1 MENYQEKNEQ
11 IDVKEIL
18 EKYYQYW
25 YFFIIAIV
33 MSIFIGFLFLRYS
46 PKVYNAS
53 TTILVK
59 DENNTSLGSDNIID
73 GIDLFG
79 KNRNIKNEIGILRS
93 FSLVKQTLKEVD
105 FNISYLNEGK
115 LTSVD
120 IYSRS
125 PFKIILD
132 SNHLQS
138 LEVKF
143 YVTLISKDEFV
154 IETKVESGQFYNLIE
169 EAYLRSSDVVFN
181 YEEYHKF
188 DQWIESDYFKFKLEK
203 KDFTLYDEENWNNYA
218 FVINDINSLTE
229 KFLKRI
235 KIKEIEKDASI
246 LKVSLEGNN
255 TIKIADFLDA
265 FSKNYLQI
273 GLNEKNEIATNTIS
287 FINNQLIEIRDSLS
301 NIESVL
307 EKFKTENPKIEL
319 SKKEYGA
326 FYQIQKLEEEQ
337 AILKLNN
344 KYYISLKDYLIKN
357 DNIENILSPSS
368 MGINDPLLNNLI
380 LELSRL
386 YSEFEIT
393 SQNTKSI
400 HPAVKSLKNQIT
412 ITKGKILENIE
423 NIIISSELSLNDIE
437 NRINE
442 FDKLINTLPESE
454 RKLVRIQRKYN
465 LNETTYTYLLEKRA
479 EASIAK
485 AGNVADNKI
494 IDKARLSSQDP
505 ISPNSRSIY
514 IISIFF
520 GIIIPGIWITAKDL
534 LNDKIN
540 SKKDVK
546 KLCDIPILGSITH
559 NNKGTNLVVQNHP
572 KSAIS
577 ESLRTIR
584 TNIQYLSSDKEQKV
598 ICVSSSISGEGK
610 SFCSMNLSSIL
621 ASTNNKTVL
630 IGADMRKPKIFDDF
644 ELNNDTGLSSY
655 LIGVSTLKEV
665 TQKTSDE
672 NLDIIISGPIP
683 PNPAELLEKK
693 IMTDLLIELKKTYK
707 YIIIDTPPIGLVT
720 DGQILMNK
728 SDINLLMVR
737 QGYTTKQMVAN
748 INEIT
753 QKNNIKN
760 LNIILNDVKSYN
772 SKYGYQYGYGY
783 GYGYYEEDL
792 NLNNKSKWTLK

>member
-18 EKYYQYW
+18 EKYFRYW
-25 YFFIIAIV
+25 YFFIFAIIV
-33 MSIFIGFLFLRYS
+33 SFFIGLLFLRYT

-105 FNISYLNEGK
+105 FSISYLNEGM

-125 PFKIILD
+125 PFKIVLD

-143 YVTLISKDEFV
+143 YVKLISKNEFV
-154 IETKVESGQFYNLIE
+154 IKTNVKSGQFYNLIE
-169 EAYLRSSDVVFN
+169 ESYLRSSDIVFN
-181 YEEYHKF
+181 YNESHKF
-188 DQWIESDYFKFKLEK
+188 EEWIESDYFKFKLEK
-203 KDFTLYDEENWNNYA
+203 MDFTLYDEENWNNYA

-255 TIKIADFLDA
+255 TIKIADFLDV

-287 FINNQLIEIRDSLS
+287 FINNQLIEIRDSLT

-400 HPAVKSLKNQIT
+400 HPAVKSLKNQIK

-423 NIIISSELSLNDIE
+423 NIIISSELSLNDVDK
-437 NRINE
+437 RINE
-442 FDKLINTLPESE
+442 FDELINTLPESE

-494 IDKARLSSQDP
+494 IDKARLSSQLP
-505 ISPNSRSIY
+505 ISPNPKSIY

-520 GIIIPGIWITAKDL
+520 GILIPGIWITAKDL

-546 KLCDIPILGSITH
+546 KLSDIPILGSITH

-621 ASTNNKTVL
+621 ASTNNKTIL

-644 ELNNDTGLSSY
+644 ELNNETGLSSY
-655 LIGVSTLKEV
+655 LIGAATLKEV
-665 TQKTSDE
+665 IQKTNDE

-683 PNPAELLEKK
+683 PNPAELLEKQ
-693 IMTDLLIELKKTYK
+693 IMTDLLIKLKKTYK

-737 QGYTTKQMVAN
+737 QDYTTKQMVTN
-748 INEIT
+748 INEII

-772 SKYGYQYGYGY
+772 SKYGYKY

>member
-11 IDVKEIL
+11 IDVKEIF

-46 PKVYNAS
+46 SKVYNAS

-125 PFKIILD
+125 PFKIVLD

-154 IETKVESGQFYNLIE
+154 IETKVKSGQFYNLIE
-169 EAYLRSSDVVFN
+169 ESYLRSSDVVFN

-665 TQKTSDE
+665 TQKTNDE

-783 GYGYYEEDL
+783 YEEDL

>member
-11 IDVKEIL
+11 IDVKEIF

-125 PFKIILD
+125 PFKIVLD

-154 IETKVESGQFYNLIE
+154 IKTKVESGQFYNLIE
-169 EAYLRSSDVVFN
+169 ESYLRSSDVVFN

-665 TQKTSDE
+665 TQKTNDE

-783 GYGYYEEDL
+783 YEEDL

>member
-1 MENYQEKNEQ
+1 M
-11 IDVKEIL
+11 
-18 EKYYQYW
+18 
-25 YFFIIAIV
+25 
-33 MSIFIGFLFLRYS
+33 
-46 PKVYNAS
+46 
-53 TTILVK
+53 
-59 DENNTSLGSDNIID
+59 
-73 GIDLFG
+73 
-79 KNRNIKNEIGILRS
+79 
-93 FSLVKQTLKEVD
+93 
-105 FNISYLNEGK
+105 
-115 LTSVD
+115 
-120 IYSRS
+120 
-125 PFKIILD
+125 
-132 SNHLQS
+132 
-138 LEVKF
+138 
-143 YVTLISKDEFV
+143 
-154 IETKVESGQFYNLIE
+154 
-169 EAYLRSSDVVFN
+169 
-181 YEEYHKF
+181 
-188 DQWIESDYFKFKLEK
+188 
-203 KDFTLYDEENWNNYA
+203 
-218 FVINDINSLTE
+218 
-229 KFLKRI
+229 
-235 KIKEIEKDASI
+235 
-246 LKVSLEGNN
+246 
-255 TIKIADFLDA
+255 
-265 FSKNYLQI
+265 
-273 GLNEKNEIATNTIS
+273 
-287 FINNQLIEIRDSLS
+287 
-301 NIESVL
+301 L

-665 TQKTSDE
+665 TQKTNDE

-783 GYGYYEEDL
+783 YEEDL

>member
-25 YFFIIAIV
+25 CFFIIAIV

-105 FNISYLNEGK
+105 FNISYLIEGK

-125 PFKIILD
+125 PFKIVLD

-169 EAYLRSSDVVFN
+169 ESYLRSSDVVFN

-287 FINNQLIEIRDSLS
+287 FINNQLIEIRDSLT

-665 TQKTSDE
+665 TQKTNDE

-783 GYGYYEEDL
+783 YEEDL

>member
-125 PFKIILD
+125 PFKIVLD

-169 EAYLRSSDVVFN
+169 ESYLRSSDVVFN

-287 FINNQLIEIRDSLS
+287 FINNQLIEIRDSLT

-344 KYYISLKDYLIKN
+344 KYYISLKDYLITN

-665 TQKTSDE
+665 TQKTNDE

-748 INEIT
+748 INETT

-783 GYGYYEEDL
+783 YEEDL

>member
-125 PFKIILD
+125 PFKIVLD

-169 EAYLRSSDVVFN
+169 ESYLRSSDVVFN

-344 KYYISLKDYLIKN
+344 KYYISLKDYLITN

-665 TQKTSDE
+665 TQKTNDE

-748 INEIT
+748 INETT

-783 GYGYYEEDL
+783 YEEDL

>member
-125 PFKIILD
+125 PFKIVLD

-169 EAYLRSSDVVFN
+169 ESYLRSSDVVFN

-287 FINNQLIEIRDSLS
+287 FINNQLIEIRDSLT

-665 TQKTSDE
+665 TQKTNDE

-783 GYGYYEEDL
+783 YEEDL

>member
-125 PFKIILD
+125 PFKIVLD

-169 EAYLRSSDVVFN
+169 ESYLRSSDVVFN

-287 FINNQLIEIRDSLS
+287 FINNQLIEIRDSLT

-494 IDKARLSSQDP
+494 IDEARLSSQDP
-505 ISPNSRSIY
+505 ISPNSKSIY

-665 TQKTSDE
+665 TQKTNDE

-783 GYGYYEEDL
+783 YEEDL

>member
-783 GYGYYEEDL
+783 GYYEEDL

>member
-125 PFKIILD
+125 PFKIVLD

-169 EAYLRSSDVVFN
+169 ESYLRSSDVVFN

-246 LKVSLEGNN
+246 LKVSLQGNN

-287 FINNQLIEIRDSLS
+287 FINNQLIEIRDSLT

-344 KYYISLKDYLIKN
+344 KYYISLKDYLITN

-665 TQKTSDE
+665 TQKTNDE

-748 INEIT
+748 INETT

-783 GYGYYEEDL
+783 YEEDL

>member
-287 FINNQLIEIRDSLS
+287 FINNQLIEIRDSLT

-783 GYGYYEEDL
+783 YEEDL

>member
-105 FNISYLNEGK
+105 YNISYLNEGK

-125 PFKIILD
+125 PFKIVLD

-169 EAYLRSSDVVFN
+169 ESYLRSSDVVFN

-437 NRINE
+437 YRINE

-665 TQKTSDE
+665 TQKTNDE

-783 GYGYYEEDL
+783 YEEDL

>member
-125 PFKIILD
+125 PFKIVLD

-169 EAYLRSSDVVFN
+169 ESYLRSSDVVFN

-437 NRINE
+437 YRINE

-559 NNKGTNLVVQNHP
+559 NNKGTNLVAQNHP

-621 ASTNNKTVL
+621 ASANNKTVL

-665 TQKTSDE
+665 TQKTNDE

-783 GYGYYEEDL
+783 YEEDL

>member
-125 PFKIILD
+125 PFKIVLD

-154 IETKVESGQFYNLIE
+154 IKTKVESGQFYNLIE
-169 EAYLRSSDVVFN
+169 ESYLRRTDVVFN

-665 TQKTSDE
+665 TQKTNDE

-783 GYGYYEEDL
+783 YEEDL

>member
-11 IDVKEIL
+11 IDVKEIF

-125 PFKIILD
+125 PFKIVLD

-169 EAYLRSSDVVFN
+169 ESYLRSSDVVFN

-437 NRINE
+437 YRINE

-621 ASTNNKTVL
+621 ASANNKTVL

-665 TQKTSDE
+665 TQKTNDE

-783 GYGYYEEDL
+783 YEEDL

>member
-18 EKYYQYW
+18 EKYLRYW
-25 YFFIIAIV
+25 YFFIIAIII
-33 MSIFIGFLFLRYS
+33 SFFIGLLFLRYT

-105 FNISYLNEGK
+105 FSISYLNEGM

-125 PFKIILD
+125 PFKIVLD

-143 YVTLISKDEFV
+143 YVKLISKNEFV
-154 IETKVESGQFYNLIE
+154 IKTNVKSGQFYNLTE
-169 EAYLRSSDVVFN
+169 ESYLRSSDIVFN
-181 YEEYHKF
+181 YKESHKF
-188 DQWIESDYFKFKLEK
+188 EEWIESDYFKFKLEK
-203 KDFTLYDEENWNNYA
+203 MDFTLYDEENWNNYA

-235 KIKEIEKDASI
+235 EIKEIEKDASI

-255 TIKIADFLDA
+255 TIKIADFLDVY
-265 FSKNYLQI
+265 SKNYLQI

-287 FINNQLIEIRDSLS
+287 FINNQLIEIRDSLT

-400 HPAVKSLKNQIT
+400 HPAVKSLKNQIK

-423 NIIISSELSLNDIE
+423 NIIISSELSLNDIDI
-437 NRINE
+437 RINE
-442 FDKLINTLPESE
+442 FDELINTLPESE

-494 IDKARLSSQDP
+494 IDKARLSSQLP
-505 ISPNSRSIY
+505 VSPNSKSIY

-520 GIIIPGIWITAKDL
+520 GILIPGIWITAKDL

-621 ASTNNKTVL
+621 ASTNNKTIL

-644 ELNNDTGLSSY
+644 ELNNETGLSSY
-655 LIGVSTLKEV
+655 LIGAATLKEV
-665 TQKTSDE
+665 TQKTNDE

-683 PNPAELLEKK
+683 PNPAELLEKQ
-693 IMTDLLIELKKTYK
+693 IMTDLLIKLKKTYK

-737 QGYTTKQMVAN
+737 QDYTTKQMVTN

-772 SKYGYQYGYGY
+772 SNYGYKY

>member
-105 FNISYLNEGK
+105 YNISYLNEGK

-125 PFKIILD
+125 PFKIVLD

-169 EAYLRSSDVVFN
+169 ESYLRSSDVVFN

-437 NRINE
+437 YRINE

-621 ASTNNKTVL
+621 ASANNKTVL

-665 TQKTSDE
+665 TQKTNDE

-783 GYGYYEEDL
+783 YEEDL

>member
-287 FINNQLIEIRDSLS
+287 FINNQLIEIRDSLT

-559 NNKGTNLVVQNHP
+559 NNKGTNLVVQIHP

-783 GYGYYEEDL
+783 YEEDL

>member
-1 MENYQEKNEQ
+1 MENSQENNDQ
-11 IDVKEIL
+11 IDIKEIL
-18 EKYYQYW
+18 EKYFQFW
-25 YFFIIAIV
+25 YFFIIAFV
-33 MSIFIGFLFLRYS
+33 VSIFIGFIHLRYT
-46 PKVYNAS
+46 PKIYNAS

-59 DENNTSLGSDNIID
+59 DENNTSIGSDNIID

-93 FSLVKQTLKEVD
+93 FSLVKQTLKEID

-115 LTSVD
+115 LTSID

-125 PFKIILD
+125 PFKVVLD
-132 SNHLQS
+132 SSHLQS
-138 LEVKF
+138 IEVKF
-143 YVTLISKDEFV
+143 YVKLISKEEFI
-154 IETKVESGQFYNLIE
+154 IETKVKSGNFYNLKE
-169 EAYLRSSDVVFN
+169 ESYLRSSDVVFN
-181 YEEYHKF
+181 YKESHKF
-188 DQWIESDYFKFKLEK
+188 DQWIETEFFKFKLEK
-203 KDFTLYDEENWNNYA
+203 KDYTLYDEENWNHYA
-218 FVINDINSLTE
+218 FVINDLNSLTE

-246 LKVSLEGNN
+246 LKVSLDGNN
-255 TIKIADFLDA
+255 TIKIRDFLDT
-265 FSKNYLQI
+265 FSENYLQI
-273 GLNEKNEIATNTIS
+273 GLNEKNEIATNTIN

-301 NIESVL
+301 NVESVL

-357 DNIENILSPSS
+357 DNIESILSPSS

-380 LELSRL
+380 LELSKL
-386 YSEFEIT
+386 YSELEIV

-400 HPAVKSLKNQIT
+400 HPAVQSLKNQIT

-423 NIIISSELSLNDIE
+423 NIIVSSKLSLNDIE
-437 NRINE
+437 KRVNE
-442 FDKLINTLPESE
+442 FDNLINTLPESE
-454 RKLVRIQRKYN
+454 RKLVRIQRKFN

-494 IDKARLSSQDP
+494 IDKARLSSPDP
-505 ISPNSRSIY
+505 ISPSSKSTY
-514 IISIFF
+514 IICIFF
-520 GIIIPGIWITAKDL
+520 GILIPGIWITTKDL

-546 KLCDIPILGSITH
+546 KISNIPILGSITH
-559 NNKGTNLVVQNHP
+559 NNKSTNLVVLNHP

-584 TNIQYLSSDKEQKV
+584 TNIQYLASDKEQKV
-598 ICVSSSISGEGK
+598 ICISSSISGEGK

-621 ASTNNKTVL
+621 ASTNNKTIL

-644 ELNNDTGLSSY
+644 ELNNERGLSSY
-655 LIGVSTLKEV
+655 LIGKSTLKEV
-665 TQKTSDE
+665 TQKTNDE

-683 PNPAELLEKK
+683 PNPAELLDKP
-693 IMTDLLIELKKTYK
+693 IMDDLLVKLKKTYK

-737 QGYTTKQMVAN
+737 QNYTTKNMVAN

-760 LNIILNDVKSYN
+760 LNLILNDVSSYN
-772 SKYGYQYGYGY
+772 SKYGYKY

>member
-1 MENYQEKNEQ
+1 MDNYQESNEQ
-11 IDVKEIL
+11 IDIKEIL

-25 YFFIIAIV
+25 YFFIIAFIA
-33 MSIFIGFLFLRYS
+33 SIFLGFLYLRYT

-59 DENNTSLGSDNIID
+59 DENNTSIGSDNIID

-93 FSLVKQTLKEVD
+93 FSLIKQTLKEIN
-105 FNISYLNEGK
+105 FNISYLNEGR

-125 PFKIILD
+125 PFTLVLD
-132 SNHLQS
+132 SNHIQS
-138 LEVKF
+138 VQAKF
-143 YVTLISKDEFV
+143 YVNLVSKDEF
-154 IETKVESGQFYNLIE
+154 IIKTKVKSGQFYNLKDE
-169 EAYLRSSDVVFN
+169 SYKRGSGVVFK
-181 YEEYHKF
+181 YQDSHQF
-188 DQWIESDYFKFKLEK
+188 DEWIETEYFRFKLVK
-203 KDFTLYDEENWNNYA
+203 NDFTLFEKENWNNYA
-218 FVINDINSLTE
+218 FEINDLNVLTE

-246 LKVSLEGNN
+246 IKVSLDGNN
-255 TIKIADFLDA
+255 IMKILEFLDT

-273 GLNEKNEIATNTIS
+273 GLNEKNEIATNTIN
-287 FINNQLIEIRDSLS
+287 FINNQLIEIRDSLT
-301 NIESVL
+301 NVESVL

-380 LELSRL
+380 LELSKL
-386 YSEFEIT
+386 YSELEII

-400 HPAVKSLKNQIT
+400 HPAVQSLKNQIS

-423 NIIISSELSLNDIE
+423 NIIISSELSLNDID

-442 FDKLINTLPESE
+442 FDKLINSLPESE
-454 RKLVRIQRKYN
+454 RKLVRIQRKFN

-485 AGNVADNKI
+485 AGNVADNKV
-494 IDKARLSSQDP
+494 IDKARLSSKDP
-505 ISPNSRSIY
+505 ISPKSKSSY
-514 IISIFF
+514 FISIFL
-520 GIIIPGIWITAKDL
+520 GLLLPVIWITIKDL
-534 LNDKIN
+534 LNDKIK
-540 SKKDVK
+540 SKKDIRK
-546 KLCDIPILGSITH
+546 WSDIPILGSVTH
-559 NNKGTNLVVQNHP
+559 NNKSTNLVVQNHP

-584 TNIQYLSSDKEQKV
+584 TNIQYLSSDKKQKV
-598 ICVSSSISGEGK
+598 ICISSSVSGEGK
-610 SFCSMNLSSIL
+610 SFFSMNLSSIL
-621 ASTNNKTVL
+621 ASTNNKTIL
-630 IGADMRKPKIFDDF
+630 IGADLRKPKIFDDF
-644 ELNNDTGLSSY
+644 SLSNDTGLSSY

-665 TQKTSDE
+665 TQKTEDE

-683 PNPAELLEKK
+683 PNPAELLEKPK
-693 IMTDLLIELKKTYK
+693 MAELLEELKKKYK

-720 DGQILMNK
+720 DGQILMNY
-728 SDINLLMVR
+728 SNINLLMVR
-737 QGYTTKQMVAN
+737 QNYTTKQMVAN

-760 LNIILNDVKSYN
+760 LNIILNDVSSYN
-772 SKYGYQYGYGY
+772 SKYGYKY
-783 GYGYYEEDL
+783 GYGYYEEDT
-792 NLNNKSKWTLK
+792 N

>member
-11 IDVKEIL
+11 IDVKEIF

-125 PFKIILD
+125 PFKIVLD

-169 EAYLRSSDVVFN
+169 ESYLRSSDVVFN

-423 NIIISSELSLNDIE
+423 NIIISSELSLNDIK

-520 GIIIPGIWITAKDL
+520 GIMIPGIWITAKDL

-610 SFCSMNLSSIL
+610 SFCSINLSSIL

-665 TQKTSDE
+665 TQKTNDE

-783 GYGYYEEDL
+783 YEEDL

>member
-125 PFKIILD
+125 PFKIVLD

-169 EAYLRSSDVVFN
+169 ESYLRSSDVVFN

-621 ASTNNKTVL
+621 ASTNNKTIL

-665 TQKTSDE
+665 TQKTNDE

-783 GYGYYEEDL
+783 YEEDL

>member
-125 PFKIILD
+125 PFKIVLD

-154 IETKVESGQFYNLIE
+154 IETKVESGQFYNLIDE
-169 EAYLRSSDVVFN
+169 SYLRSSDVVFN

-287 FINNQLIEIRDSLS
+287 FINNQLIEIRDSLT

-344 KYYISLKDYLIKN
+344 KYYISLKDYLITN

-665 TQKTSDE
+665 TQKTNDE

-748 INEIT
+748 INETT

-783 GYGYYEEDL
+783 YEEDL